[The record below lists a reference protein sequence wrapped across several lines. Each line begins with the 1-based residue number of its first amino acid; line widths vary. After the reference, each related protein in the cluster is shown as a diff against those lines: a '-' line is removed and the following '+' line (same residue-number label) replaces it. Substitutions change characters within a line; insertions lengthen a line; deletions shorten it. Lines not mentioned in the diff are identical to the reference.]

1 MRPVMGVFAV
11 LSAPIVGQMAEKY
24 DPRKIIFAGIMGL
37 AGLAAWRT
45 SFNSDVTFWQAAM
58 PTLLT
63 GPFMVMFFIP
73 TIGLAMAS
81 VDPGEEANAAG
92 VSNFMRTVAGAFATS
107 LVQTGWENEATR
119 RKAPSPGPCRKVRP
133 RLIAWLTPGKASKA
147 PSLPWINWFRGKA

>member
-1 MRPVMGVFAV
+1 MGGICDGVMGVFAV
-11 LSAPIVGQMAEKY
+11 LLAHRRTDGRKY

-92 VSNFMRTVAGAFATS
+92 VQLHAHRGGGLCHLAGPD
-107 LVQTGWENEATR
+107 LGE
-119 RKAPSPGPCRKVRP
+119 
-133 RLIAWLTPGKASKA
+133 
-147 PSLPWINWFRGKA
+147 